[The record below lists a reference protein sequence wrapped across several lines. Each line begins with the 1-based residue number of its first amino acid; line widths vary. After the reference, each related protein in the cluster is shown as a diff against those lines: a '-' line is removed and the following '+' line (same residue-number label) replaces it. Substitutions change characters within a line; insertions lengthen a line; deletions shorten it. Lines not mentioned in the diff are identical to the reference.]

1 MISCPA
7 CKASLSELD
16 LENRKCPHCGVE
28 FRKGTGSDSTPPP
41 PGNATVEISQ
51 MQTLDSDSVDF
62 GGINKGGTVDAH
74 ASATIDLE
82 ALLEPLNS
90 DSVDV
95 GPKGTK
101 EDQSRATVEIN
112 RLQRTVDADAVD
124 LDHIEDPQTSG
135 RSDPNAT
142 VEIDRLQRTV
152 DSDSVE
158 IGNLNPP
165 SSNVNA
171 TIDLSSL
178 QKQAPTNADATQ
190 DGGERTT
197 IDLSRIT
204 PTQDSDSLVLGS
216 PQRPMNE
223 LGATIDASLIAKTAQ
238 SLPSFENV
246 PKQTDS
252 SIAGSPIT
260 PSVDSVDVPGAK
272 PDNNKTVADNRL
284 NVTIDSIEFG
294 KAIDDSSQT
303 RGTIGSL
310 DLSPPRRTGTGT
322 VQDRD
327 VNKTVDSIDLAGPP
341 KEFGTVVD
349 RNIHATIDSIDL
361 DTPVGKP
368 GTIPDRDAM
377 KTYDSTDVS
386 SREAKEVDQM
396 WRGANV
402 EKASPRMTIK
412 GREAQK
418 QTAKASLV
426 IQRRNFRETK
436 TPEVRLGGDAD
447 YDLIK
452 MLGQGGMGVVY
463 WARQAS
469 IDRNVAIK
477 MLKPDMAKDNAQ
489 RNKFLA
495 EAVITGDLDHPNIVP
510 IYDLGKNPEGA
521 LFYAMKKVQ
530 GTPWDKAITRKS
542 LTENIDILMKVADAV
557 AFAHNRYVVHRDL
570 KPENVMLGEFGEVLV
585 MDWGL
590 ALPFG
595 QFEKSRSIQPS
606 VSMGGTPA
614 YMAPEMATGPFDKIG
629 PTSDVYLLGAILF
642 EIVTGRPPHTGKDVM
657 KCLFAA
663 AKNDIQKTDKSGELM
678 DIAYKAMSTKQAE
691 RYQTVLEFQKAI
703 REYEAHSAS
712 IAMAVRAGET
722 QASGEKT
729 DNYQQFAT
737 AVFEY
742 QEALKLWGENSR
754 AARGV
759 PAAKLA
765 YARSA
770 LRKGDLDLSESLL
783 DISETSHAELRTQI
797 AAAKKEREAKQQ
809 RLKAARRAVRVLA
822 ATVFIAVT
830 TGLIAVGYQT
840 VQFRKQ
846 RDLAIANRDLAAKQE
861 ELAKKNET
869 TAVANAAE
877 ADKQKTIALK
887 NAEEAKTQE
896 GLAKKNAA
904 EALKN
909 AEEAEKQKSVA
920 VRNAQEADR
929 QKTIAV
935 TNEKLAK
942 YEAYVALIGLAA
954 AKIDENAFG
963 YARDLLDQCQPELRN
978 WEWGRLMHMCSQS
991 VRDFDVGAP
1000 VEAVAFSPDGKR
1012 FATGG
1017 WNGTAQIW
1025 NVSDGSILH
1034 SIPHGGLYV
1043 YAVAFSPD
1051 GKFLATGSSDRGR
1064 FLRIWNAD
1072 TGEQV
1077 SSLAGH
1083 EDGVVS
1089 VVYSRDGK
1097 RLLSTSFDNTAR
1109 LWEVA
1114 TGREIQKFTG
1124 HSWWVWDADFS
1135 PDEKQIVTASQDGT
1149 AMVWS
1154 TATGQHGPPFMG
1166 HQGPVYAVAFSS
1178 DGQKVA
1184 TGGADKRVLI
1194 WKPSDVTAF
1203 DYRAL
1208 VAGEN
1213 PPAPK
1218 FQELAGHQ
1226 AAVRSVAFT
1235 KDGKLLVSG
1244 GHDNAVRIWNPE
1256 TGESVKTLRG
1266 HDSQVRATSFSPDG
1280 MWVVSAGH
1288 DNHARLWNVEGYA
1301 ESRVLQ
1307 GKWLRGHDDAIM
1319 AVGFAPDGSQV
1330 ITASRD
1336 RTARSWDTRT
1346 GKPLLSFEEGHAFL
1360 ASSAVFS
1367 PDGKKLF
1374 TSAVDG
1380 TTRSW
1385 DLTTGVQL
1393 LRLEN
1398 SGRAATLSVSHNGR
1412 WLLTGGNKLEDNQWK
1427 AQLWDA
1433 ADGKLVRELIGHAS
1447 EVTAAVFSPDDR
1459 FCFTGD
1465 SNGRGVLWSTES
1477 GKEIKRLQWHT
1488 SKISAACFLA
1498 DGSRLLTASDD
1509 KTVAQWTTAEIATRP
1524 DSIAVDTR
1532 RTLKHQDSVLSLD
1545 LATDR
1550 NVAIT
1555 CSNDGMVTLWNVDTA
1570 AAIRTLPLSSSKAN
1584 SVALSRDGKMA
1595 LTVQADQ
1602 AERVVRLWDADNGRE
1617 LLTAGADGKPGPFL
1631 DMKNYGGLVW
1641 SAIFS
1646 PAANAVVTIG
1656 GNEARLWDV
1665 REDAPQRRELMSFS
1679 PHAAVASVSY
1689 SPDGKRIVTGSWDSS
1704 ARIWNVATGRAE
1716 LKLVGEHQGYVNSAV
1731 FSPDGQFVL
1740 TASDDRTAK
1749 LWNAQT
1755 GKVVRTY
1762 GQHSGPVHMA
1772 SFSPRGEIVVTAS
1785 EDKTAR
1791 IWNTETGA
1799 LVREL
1804 KGHTWGVLSAA
1815 FSADGARV
1823 VTGSDDNTAKIW
1835 DVATGELQ
1843 ATLPGHTAAITSVAF
1858 APDGKRILTA
1868 SEDFT
1873 AKLWDAENYKEI
1885 MNLKGHTRELTS
1897 IAFSRDGRYALTG
1910 SRDGTAILWLTTDWT
1925 AGQAGQ

>member
-1 MISCPA
+1 MIPCPSC
-7 CKASLSELD
+7 KTTLSEFD
-16 LENRKCPHCGVE
+16 LKSGKCPHCGAV
-28 FRKGTGSDSTPPP
+28 FRAGDGPDSRQAD
-41 PGNATVEISQ
+41 PGNATIEISQ
-51 MQTLDSDSVDF
+51 MPTIDSDSVEFGNLKSGTVNANANVTMELDAVLDPLDSDSVE
-62 GGINKGGTVDAH
+62 VDPMV
-74 ASATIDLE
+74 TNGD
-82 ALLEPLNS
+82 
-90 DSVDV
+90 
-95 GPKGTK
+95 K
-101 EDQSRATVEIN
+101 SRATVEIN
-112 RLQRTVDADAVD
+112 RLQQTVDSDVVD
-124 LDHIEDPQTSG
+124 LVRFGDELAPRD
-135 RSDPNAT
+135 SDPNAT

-158 IGNLNPP
+158 IGNLKPP
-165 SSNVNA
+165 ASNVNA
-171 TIDLSSL
+171 TVDISALQQHIPSDADAAQPSGEKMTVDLSRVTTTPDSDSMEVGTPQL
-178 QKQAPTNADATQ
+178 PNSDP
-190 DGGERTT
+190 GTT
-197 IDLSRIT
+197 IDSSFL
-204 PTQDSDSLVLGS
+204 
-216 PQRPMNE
+216 
-223 LGATIDASLIAKTAQ
+223 AKTAQ
-238 SLPSFENV
+238 SVPSFEGI

-260 PSVDSVDVPGAK
+260 PSVDSVDVPGAP
-272 PDNNKTVADNRL
+272 PDNNRTVANNRL
-284 NVTIDSIEFG
+284 DVTIDSLEFV
-294 KAIDDSSQT
+294 KPIVDSSQT
-303 RGTIGSL
+303 RGTIASM
-310 DLSPPRRTGTGT
+310 DLGPPRRTETGT
-322 VQDRD
+322 VQERD
-327 VNKTVDSIDLAGPP
+327 VNKTVDSIDLSGPP
-341 KEFGTVVD
+341 KDFGTVVD
-349 RNIHATIDSIDL
+349 RSIHATVDSINL
-361 DTPVGKP
+361 DKPAGKP
-368 GTIPDRDAM
+368 GTILDREVM

-412 GREAQK
+412 GRESQK

-477 MLKPDMAKDNAQ
+477 MLKPDMAKDNSQ

-542 LTENIDILMKVADAV
+542 LTENVEILMKVADAV

-595 QFEKSRSIQPS
+595 KFEKSRSIQPS

-642 EIVTGRPPHTGKDVM
+642 EVVTGRPPHTGKDVM

-663 AKNDIQKTDKSGELM
+663 AKNDIQKTDKSGELI
-678 DIAYKAMSTKQAE
+678 DIAYKAMSTKQSD
-691 RYQTVLEFQKAI
+691 RYQTVQEFQKAI
-703 REYEAHSAS
+703 RDYEAHAAS
-712 IAMAVRAGET
+712 IAMATRAGEML
-722 QASGEKT
+722 ASGEKT

-742 QEALKLWGENSR
+742 QEALKLWVENGR
-754 AARGV
+754 AAKGV

-783 DISETSHAELRTQI
+783 DPREPSHAECLTQI
-797 AAAKKEREAKQQ
+797 EVAKKEREARQQ

-822 ATVFIAVT
+822 ATVFLAVT
-830 TGLIAVGYQT
+830 AGLIAVGYQT
-840 VQFRKQ
+840 VQVSKQ
-846 RDLAIANRDLAAKQE
+846 RDLALANQ
-861 ELAKKNET
+861 ELAERQEKLAKSNET
-869 TAVANAAE
+869 IAVANAAE
-877 ADKQKTIALK
+877 AERQKGIALA

-904 EALKN
+904 EAVAN
-909 AEEAEKQKSVA
+909 AEEAEKQKSKA
-920 VRNAQEADR
+920 VTNAMEADHQR
-929 QKTIAV
+929 AIAV

-991 VRDFDVGAP
+991 VRDFDTGSP
-1000 VEAVAFSPDGKR
+1000 VDAIAFSPDGKR

-1017 WNGTAQIW
+1017 WNATAQIW

-1051 GKFLATGSSDRGR
+1051 GKFLATGSSDRSG
-1064 FLRIWNAD
+1064 FLRIWNAE

-1077 SSLAGH
+1077 SALSGH

-1089 VVYSRDGK
+1089 VVYSHDGK

-1114 TGREIQKFTG
+1114 TGRQIQKFTG

-1149 AMVWS
+1149 AMVWI

-1166 HQGPVYAVAFSS
+1166 HEGPVYSVAFSAT
-1178 DGQKVA
+1178 GQKVA

-1194 WKPSDVTAF
+1194 WRPSDVTAF
-1203 DYRAL
+1203 DFRAL
-1208 VAGEN
+1208 VAGET
-1213 PPAPK
+1213 PPSPK

-1235 KDGKLLVSG
+1235 RDSKLLVSG

-1256 TGESVKTLRG
+1256 TGEPVKTLRG
-1266 HDSQVRATSFSPDG
+1266 HDSQVRATAFSPDG
-1280 MWVVSAGH
+1280 LWVVSAGH

-1319 AVGFAPDGSQV
+1319 AVGFAPDGSQI

-1336 RTARSWDTRT
+1336 RTARSWDSRT
-1346 GKPLLSFEEGHAFL
+1346 GKPLKSFEEGHAFL

-1367 PDGKKLF
+1367 PDGKRLF
-1374 TSAVDG
+1374 TAAVDG
-1380 TTRSW
+1380 TTRCW
-1385 DLTTGVQL
+1385 DLTNGVQL
-1393 LRLEN
+1393 IRLEN

-1412 WLLTGGNKLEDNQWK
+1412 WLLTGGNKQDENNWR

-1433 ADGKLVRELIGHAS
+1433 AEGKLIREFIGHAS
-1447 EVTAAVFSPDDR
+1447 EVTAAAFSPDDR
-1459 FCFTGD
+1459 FCYTGD

-1477 GKEIKRLQWHT
+1477 GQEIKRLQWHT
-1488 SKISAACFLA
+1488 SKISAAHFLA

-1509 KTVAQWTTAEIATRP
+1509 KTVAQWNISGLATKP
-1524 DSIAVDTR
+1524 DSIAVDTG
-1532 RTLKHQDSVLSLD
+1532 RTLKHDDSVLSLD
-1545 LATDR
+1545 VASDGKL
-1550 NVAIT
+1550 AIT
-1555 CSNDGMVTLWNVDTA
+1555 CANDGKVRLWNVDTGA
-1570 AAIRTLPLSSSKAN
+1570 VIRALPLSNTKVN
-1584 SVALSRDGKMA
+1584 GVALSRDGKLA
-1595 LTVQADQ
+1595 LTVH
-1602 AERVVRLWDADNGRE
+1602 AEPSERLVRLWDASNGRE
-1617 LLTAGADGKPGPFL
+1617 LLTPGVDGKPGPFL

-1646 PAANAVVTIG
+1646 PAGNAVVTIG

-1665 REDAPQRRELMSFS
+1665 REEGAQRRELMSFS
-1679 PHAAVASVSY
+1679 PHAAVASVSF
-1689 SPDGKRIVTGSWDSS
+1689 SSDGKRIVTGSWDSS
-1704 ARIWNVATGRAE
+1704 ARIWNAETGRAE
-1716 LKLVGEHQGYVNSAV
+1716 LKLLGHGGYVNSSM
-1731 FSPDGQFVL
+1731 FSPDGRFVL

-1749 LWNAQT
+1749 LWDAHT

-1762 GQHSGPVHMA
+1762 GEHGGPVHMA
-1772 SFSPRGEIVVTAS
+1772 SFSPRGDFLVTAS
-1785 EDKTAR
+1785 EDKIAR
-1791 IWNTETGA
+1791 IWNTESGA
-1799 LVREL
+1799 LLREL

-1815 FSADGARV
+1815 FSSDGLRV
-1823 VTGSDDNTAKIW
+1823 ITGSDDNSARIW
-1835 DVATGELQ
+1835 DAATGELK
-1843 ATLPGHTAAITSVAF
+1843 ATLEGHTAAVTAVAF
-1858 APDGKRILTA
+1858 APDGKRVLTA

-1873 AKLWDAENYKEI
+1873 AKLWDAENNKEI

-1910 SRDGTAILWLTTDWT
+1910 SRDGTAILWLTTDWK
-1925 AGQAGQ
+1925 AEQAGQ